1 MSNETAVA
9 DAPETKPKT
18 KASVAGD
25 KSITGP
31 IGDLSDIQI
40 ASSGVGKT
48 RKKKLSISCK
58 KPGKKAFLYV
68 NPNPDFTI
76 LIAGIEM
83 EVEGSLDKPLYMV
96 EASLLSDLRVQQ
108 EVQEIRIFTYLTNKG
123 RVGLWPIK
131 MSDNKWCTTAIEIAN
146 MAMHQIVR
154 VVPDMTEGCYECEVA
169 EVEPDPPNWE
179 QALEG
184 KTLKDLLNLAF
195 KDTYIDTLDHPVL
208 KELWLSE

>member
-9 DAPETKPKT
+9 DAPETKSKT
-18 KASVAGD
+18 KVPVAGD

-48 RKKKLSISCK
+48 RKKKLTISCR
-58 KPGKKAFLYV
+58 KPGKKSFLHV
-68 NPNPDFTI
+68 HPGEDFTT
-76 LIAGIEM
+76 LVAGIEM

-96 EASLLSDLRVQQ
+96 SPELLKDLRVQQ
-108 EVQEIRIFTYLTNKG
+108 EIQEIRIFTYLTNKG

-131 MSDNKWCTTAIEIAN
+131 MSDNKWCTTAIEIAK
-146 MAMHQIVR
+146 MGMHQIVR

-179 QALEG
+179 QAL
-184 KTLKDLLNLAF
+184 KVRPLR
-195 KDTYIDTLDHPVL
+195 IC
-208 KELWLSE
+208 SI